1 MKAQGSASA
10 RTNENS
16 FRKGAAAVVFCWKQA
31 DKCDKGYPKQLFVE
45 LRGANLAVQLDLL
58 DWSFQAL
65 EIFLE
70 NPRFVSFA
78 ASPDVTEASQRPFE
92 RKE

>member
-1 MKAQGSASA
+1 M

-16 FRKGAAAVVFCWKQA
+16 FRRGAASAAFCWKQA

-45 LRGANLAVQLDLL
+45 LRGANLPVQPDLL
-58 DWSFQAL
+58 DWSFQVL

-70 NPRFVSFA
+70 NPLFVSFA
-78 ASPDVTEASQRPFE
+78 AGPDMTEARQRPFE
-92 RKE
+92 EKE

>member
-1 MKAQGSASA
+1 M

-16 FRKGAAAVVFCWKQA
+16 ERGAASVVFCWKQA

-45 LRGANLAVQLDLL
+45 LRGANLPVQLDLL
-58 DWSFQAL
+58 DWSFQVL

-70 NPRFVSFA
+70 YPRFVSLA
-78 ASPDVTEASQRPFE
+78 ANPDVTEASQRPFE
-92 RKE
+92 KKE